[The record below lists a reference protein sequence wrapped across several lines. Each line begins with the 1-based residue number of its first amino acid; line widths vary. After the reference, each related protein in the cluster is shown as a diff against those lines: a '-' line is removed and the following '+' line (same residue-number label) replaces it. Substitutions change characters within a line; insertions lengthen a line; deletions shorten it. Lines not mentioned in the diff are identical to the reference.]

1 MLIKIWNFLKSS
13 FSEGTLNYIEEA
25 YTRALGT
32 GLYLGMFILAIIFI
46 VLELKKEEKSR
57 IKIVFGIYSIIIL
70 LLNFN
75 PLFANI
81 SIRVIGGEVYWRVY
95 WLLPI
100 GFVLAYVF
108 TELIYKMPSKLKKV
122 LASVLIAFVI
132 IIGGK
137 WVYTEENFE
146 KVGNFYKVPDA
157 VLGVILH
164 VSADDEDYKQLAG
177 PIDFEIYTRQVDG
190 TIILSEGR
198 SFSGVYGEDS
208 IVTHIF
214 NNDYAN
220 IYKKAMEI
228 GCNYVVL
235 DNSTKR
241 TDDDLTNYGFIN
253 FYQNDTFTV
262 YKLEKN
268 TSWTVT
274 QYGEDT
280 NAQLMCYV
288 IEGNNNGLAIVDGGY
303 ADDEE
308 VLSILEEK
316 IRENGNVVNSWI
328 LTHFDEDHAGAYMAL
343 KDRIE
348 NLKVGK
354 LYVPDMPDLETAQND
369 IDWYTDEEWNLYQ
382 NCLNLDISEKRLVHS
397 GDVYENVIGLEMKV
411 LSSYDD
417 WIREETSNL
426 PNNGS
431 IVFKLIGNEESILF
445 CGDTQSNLISEYL
458 LDNYGDELKSDY
470 LQVAHHGNNSF
481 SDEFY
486 ETVDPKV
493 AFFPSPT
500 IIMENTYNISWYRAE
515 DISGLLEDMGATIYS
530 FKDSPA
536 EIIMK

>member
-122 LASVLIAFVI
+122 LASLLIVFVI

-157 VLGVILH
+157 VLDVILH

-253 FYQNDTFTV
+253 FYQNDIFTV

>member
-1 MLIKIWNFLKSS
+1 MLIKILNFLKSS

-46 VLELKKEEKSR
+46 VLEFKKEEKSR
-57 IKIVFGIYSIIIL
+57 IKIVLGIYSIIIL

-75 PLFANI
+75 PFFANI
-81 SIRVIGGEVYWRVY
+81 SIKVIGGEVYWRVY

-100 GFVLAYVF
+100 GFVLAYFF
-108 TELIYKMPSKLKKV
+108 TELIYKMPSRIKKV
-122 LASVLIAFVI
+122 LVSLLIAFVI
-132 IIGGK
+132 VIGGK

-146 KVGNFYKVPDA
+146 DVGNYYKVPDA
-157 VLGVILH
+157 VLDVILH
-164 VSADDEDYKQLAG
+164 VSADNEDYKQLAG

-198 SFSGVYGEDS
+198 SFSGLYGQDS

-253 FYQNDTFTV
+253 FYQNSNFTV

-308 VLSILEEK
+308 VLRVLEEK

-354 LYVPDMPDLETAQND
+354 LYVPDMPYLEIAKNDL
-369 IDWYTDEEWNLYQ
+369 DWYTDEEWNLYQ
-382 NCLNLDISEKRLVHS
+382 NCLSIDISEKKIVHT
-397 GDVYENVIGLEMKV
+397 GDVYENVIGLKMKV
-411 LSSYDD
+411 LSAYDD
-417 WIREETSNL
+417 WIGEETSNL

-431 IVFKLIGNEESILF
+431 IVFKLIGNKESILF
-445 CGDTQSNLISEYL
+445 CGDTQSSLISEYL
-458 LDNYGDELKSDY
+458 LDNYGNELKSDY

-515 DISGLLEDMGATIYS
+515 DISELLEDMGATIYS

>member
-198 SFSGVYGEDS
+198 SFSGVYSENS